1 MKSHVT
7 VDFYSKSKDRQEIF
21 TQISRKR
28 IKPSGQQTYLDER
41 ERRQIKS
48 K

>member
-7 VDFYSKSKDRQEIF
+7 VDFYSESKGRQEVF
-21 TQISRKR
+21 TPICRKR
-28 IKPSGQQTYLDER
+28 IKPSGQQTHLDER